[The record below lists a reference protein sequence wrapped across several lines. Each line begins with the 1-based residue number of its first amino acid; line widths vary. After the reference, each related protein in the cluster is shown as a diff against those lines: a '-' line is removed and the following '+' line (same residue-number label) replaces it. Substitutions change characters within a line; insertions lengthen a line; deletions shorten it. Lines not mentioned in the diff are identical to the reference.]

1 MESRR
6 RSRRASSVTDNT
18 ASAYNISTILKRRA
32 APAPSFPSRCAAHL
46 INLILKHGQNAGRDE
61 IFPEPRAFVS
71 LLHRSKPTQKALM
84 AARESV
90 GIKSAVPPTAMEV
103 RCDSTLAQAAA
114 AWAAAAGGLEPA
126 LLDTIKILNG
136 FKDVSDHLQG
146 RSFPIISAAA
156 EGYIIM
162 NKGLEELRAAS
173 TLTPWGTEAPAL
185 FDTRLTEYR
194 EHLIDTFVVQWAT
207 VLDPSMKAEV
217 IRADG
222 GNDLRYM

>member
-126 LLDTIKILNG
+126 LRHLFESGHSTSAWSGQVWLDMRDSGYDQDPQRI
-136 FKDVSDHLQG
+136 QG
-146 RSFPIISAAA
+146 RQRPPAGPQLPNYQRCGRRIYHHEQGSGRASSGFDSYSLGNGGSSA
-156 EGYIIM
+156 
-162 NKGLEELRAAS
+162 L
-173 TLTPWGTEAPAL
+173 
-185 FDTRLTEYR
+185 
-194 EHLIDTFVVQWAT
+194 
-207 VLDPSMKAEV
+207 
-217 IRADG
+217 
-222 GNDLRYM
+222 